1 MTRARD
7 ISRIYKRTAAEIAA
21 GVTPTDTS
29 YPAGDVRRYGAV
41 GDGVADDTA
50 AITAALSVIQ
60 SVHIPDGE
68 FATTGGHTV
77 LAKQS
82 ITGNGIGRSTIKHT
96 ATSGTC
102 LNFPSYSG
110 SESSVQYGG
119 QTIRDL
125 TIAGTASTD
134 TGIGIKIK
142 NQTDICIDHVEIKAF
157 QYGISGVR
165 DNAANSCT
173 DITVLACR
181 IIDCAI
187 GIYAPRQW
195 NGFKVFGGV
204 VSGNTWSI
212 ICYDSNDVYLN
223 SVFQCA
229 NAAEGAIFLGGC
241 AGYNISGYF
250 EGDGSSGAFVKLSGS
265 KDVAGNAT
273 LGGIA
278 ISASAGGQVTGA
290 SFSSGTGIPYC
301 VLIDG
306 AQTVSFTGNSA
317 GSGISTALARLLV
330 GTARCFAAGNNTN
343 PGMVFSYQTDADAA
357 NNVVLEAGSRVVGWG
372 GSVAAI
378 GSLILP
384 YDWNVFLITGTS
396 GITSISAPSNAGRT
410 VTLIFEDVLTVT
422 DGSNLKLAGNFTTSA
437 NDTLQLTCDGTNWY
451 EVSRSA
457 N

>member
-50 AITAALSVIQ
+50 AITAALLVIQ

-119 QTIRDL
+119 QTIRDI

-204 VSGNTWSI
+204 VSGNDWSL

-223 SVFQCA
+223 SVFQCSNSA
-229 NAAEGAIFLGGC
+229 DGAIFLGGC

-250 EGDGSSGAFVKLSGS
+250 EGDATTDAFVTIAGS
-265 KDVAGNAT
+265 KDIAGNPT
-273 LGGIA
+273 LGGIG
-278 ISASAGGQVTGA
+278 ISTSTGGQVTGA
-290 SFSSGTGIPYC
+290 SFSSAAGIPYC
-301 VLIDG
+301 VLVDG
-306 AQTVSFTGNSA
+306 AHTVSFTGNSA
-317 GSGISTALARLLV
+317 GSGIGSALARLV
-330 GTARCFAAGNNTN
+330 TGTLRCFAASNHTN
-343 PGMVFSYQTDADAA
+343 PGVVFSYQTASDAA
-357 NNVVLEAGSRVVGWG
+357 NNVVIDVGARIAGWG
-372 GSVAAI
+372 GAVASAA
-378 GSLILP
+378 SLTLP
-384 YDWNVFLITGTS
+384 YDWTVFSITGTTN
-396 GITSISAPSNAGRT
+396 ITSITAAGSTGRT
-410 VTLIFEDVLTVT
+410 VTLIFAGILTFT
-422 DGSNLKLAGNFTTSA
+422 DGGNLKLAGNFVTTA
-437 NDTLQLTCDGTNWY
+437 DDVITLTCDGTNWY
-451 EVSRSA
+451 EVSRSV